1 MKKSLKLLALLLTL
15 TLVLSGAIAAC
26 AESASGKLAEIQ
38 KKGKI
43 VMGTDAVWAPFE
55 YIGANGEATG
65 ADVEIAQYIAEQ
77 LGVELEILN
86 VSFDTLT
93 TYLVNDEVD
102 IVLAAMTITEERA
115 ETVAFS
121 QPYTVAAQYIV
132 VPEDD
137 DTTTYIDDLAG
148 KTIGVHLGTTGDF
161 IASDEV
167 DLPTGVL
174 FGTGASVQQY
184 KSLPDATLAMKNG
197 ELGAIICDTLMAE
210 NLVATN
216 DGIKCFELVYADGTK
231 TTEEYGIAMKKG
243 DDEFVAKINEITAPI
258 VEDGT
263 VDNWIVEHTE
273 LASQVD

>member
-1 MKKSLKLLALLLTL
+1 MKKISKILAL
-15 TLVLSGAIAAC
+15 VLALMLISAMAL
-26 AESASGKLAEIQ
+26 AESESPKLAEI
-38 KKGKI
+38 KEKGKI

-65 ADVEIAQYIAEQ
+65 ADVEIAQYIADQ
-77 LGVELEILN
+77 LGVELEVLN
-86 VSFDTLT
+86 VSFETLT
-93 TYLVNDEVD
+93 TYLVNDECD

-121 QPYTVAAQYIV
+121 DPYTVAAQYII

-137 DTTTYIDDLAG
+137 DTTQYINDLAG

-167 DLPTGVL
+167 NLPGGVL
-174 FGTGASVQQY
+174 EGTGATVQQY
-184 KSLPDATLAMKNG
+184 KSLPDAALAMKNG

-216 DGIKCFELVYADGTK
+216 EGLKCFELVYADGTN

-243 DDEFVAKINEITAPI
+243 DDAFVDCINQIIAPI

-273 LASQVD
+273 LASQID

>member
-1 MKKSLKLLALLLTL
+1 MKNHVKRIALLLALALAI
-15 TLVLSGAIAAC
+15 SGMMAAS
-26 AESASGKLAEIQ
+26 AESGKLAEIQ
-38 KKGKI
+38 AKGKI

-55 YIGANGEATG
+55 YIGSNGEATG
-65 ADVEIAQYIAEQ
+65 ADVEIAQYIADQ
-77 LGVELEILN
+77 LGVKLEILN
-86 VSFDTLT
+86 VSFETLT

-115 ETVAFS
+115 ETVDFS
-121 QPYTVAAQYIV
+121 DPYTVAAQYII

-137 DTTTYIDDLAG
+137 ETTVYIDDLAG
-148 KTIGVHLGTTGDF
+148 KVIGVHLGTTGDF

-167 DLPTGVL
+167 NLPTGVL
-174 FGTGASVQQY
+174 FDTGASVQQF

-243 DDEFVAKINEITAPI
+243 DSEFVAKINEIIAPV

-263 VDNWIVEHTE
+263 IDAWIIEHTE
-273 LASQVD
+273 LAAQVD

>member
-1 MKKSLKLLALLLTL
+1 MKKLVKVVSLLIALTLALGC
-15 TLVLSGAIAAC
+15 VAAS
-26 AESASGKLAEIQ
+26 AEGKLEDIQ
-38 KKGKI
+38 AKGKI
-43 VMGTDAVWAPFE
+43 VLGTDAVWAPFE
-55 YIGANGEATG
+55 YIGANGDPTG
-65 ADVEIAQYIAEQ
+65 ADVEIAKYIAEQ
-77 LGVELEILN
+77 LGVELEVLN
-86 VSFDTLT
+86 VSFETLT

-115 ETVAFS
+115 ETVDFS
-121 QPYTVAAQYIV
+121 DPYTVAAQYIV

-137 DTTTYIDDLAG
+137 DTTTYMEDLAG

-167 DLPTGVL
+167 NLPEGVL
-174 FGTGASVQQY
+174 YGTGASVQQY

-216 DGIKCFELVYADGTK
+216 EGIKCFELVYADGTK

-243 DDEFVAKINEITAPI
+243 DADFVAKINEIIAPI

-263 VDNWIVEHTE
+263 IDSWIVEHTE
-273 LASQVD
+273 LASQID

>member
-1 MKKSLKLLALLLTL
+1 MKKFAKSLILLLTL
-15 TLVLSGAIAAC
+15 IIALSAVAAS
-26 AESASGKLAEIQ
+26 AEAGSGKLAEIQ
-38 KKGKI
+38 QKGKI

-55 YIGANGEATG
+55 YIGANGEPTG
-65 ADVEIAQYIAEQ
+65 ADVEIAKYIAEQ

-86 VSFDTLT
+86 VSFDSLT
-93 TYLVNDEVD
+93 TYLVNAEVD

-121 QPYTVAAQYIV
+121 DPYTVAAQYII

-137 DTTTYIDDLAG
+137 ETTTYINDLAG
-148 KTIGVHLGTTGDF
+148 KVIGVHLGTTGDF

-174 FGTGASVQQY
+174 NGTGASVQQY

-243 DDEFVAKINEITAPI
+243 DDEFVAKINEIIAPI

-263 VDNWIVEHTE
+263 VDNWIVEHTK
-273 LASQVD
+273 LAAEVE

>member
-1 MKKSLKLLALLLTL
+1 MKKMTKILALVLA
-15 TLVLSGAIAAC
+15 LVLFGAMAL
-26 AESASGKLAEIQ
+26 AESESPKLAEI
-38 KKGKI
+38 KEKGKI

-65 ADVEIAQYIAEQ
+65 ADVEIAQYIADQ
-77 LGVELEILN
+77 LGVELEVLN
-86 VSFDTLT
+86 VSFETLT
-93 TYLVNDEVD
+93 TYLVNDECD

-121 QPYTVAAQYIV
+121 DPYTVAAQYII

-137 DTTTYIDDLAG
+137 ETTQYINDLAG
-148 KTIGVHLGTTGDF
+148 KAIGVHLGTTGDF

-167 DLPTGVL
+167 NLPGGVL
-174 FGTGASVQQY
+174 EGTGATVQQY
-184 KSLPDATLAMKNG
+184 KSLPDAALAMKNG

-216 DGIKCFELVYADGTK
+216 EGLKCFELVYADGTN

-243 DDEFVAKINEITAPI
+243 DDAFVECINQIIAPI

-273 LASQVD
+273 LASQID